1 MGLLTAIIGLM
12 MIFAPEAVVKTAVII
27 LGVAGIVNGAYNII
41 YLRKAIDDKN
51 FSRIIIIR
59 GILGIITG
67 LIAVVLPLALAGAV
81 WTAMVYM
88 LAIYL
93 LL

>member
-1 MGLLTAIIGLM
+1 MRKTIIAMGLLTAVIGLM

-41 YLRKAIDDKN
+41 YVRKAIDDEN

-59 GILGIITG
+59 GILGIITC
-67 LIAVVLPLALAGAV
+67 
-81 WTAMVYM
+81 
-88 LAIYL
+88 L
-93 LL
+93 LYTSPSPRDA